1 MENHLFPSLCPLG
14 MSRARCLR
22 RLAAV
27 GIAGFVS
34 IAGLAGYTGFAVGQ
48 QRVAEVQV
56 EALSRELRAELA
68 AEKRLVEEARRENR
82 QHLDA
87 MALRIASLQAHLM
100 RIDALGGRL
109 VEIGELDEDE
119 FDFSVPPPAG
129 GIDDAVADG
138 HQSAGELGQQMQRLA
153 ALLDDRERKLDTLEF
168 RLMSLGL
175 KAEVTPSG
183 KPVAKG
189 WLSSNFGRRTDPFT
203 GKKSYHRG
211 IDFAGKP
218 GSDVIAVASGIVT
231 RSKYASGYGNVVE
244 IRHADG
250 YTTLYGHNQENL
262 VREGEVVSKG
272 QTIALLGSTGRSSGP
287 HVHFE
292 VHRNDKIVNP
302 LKYVQ

>member
-1 MENHLFPSLCPLG
+1 MENQLFPSLCPLG

-27 GIAGFVS
+27 GVASFLSV
-34 IAGLAGYTGFAVGQ
+34 AGLAGFIGFAAGQ
-48 QRVAEVQV
+48 HTAAEARVAD
-56 EALSRELRAELA
+56 LSHELRAELA

-87 MALRIASLQAHLM
+87 MALRIATLQAHLM

-109 VEIGELDEDE
+109 VEIGELDADE

-129 GIDDAVADG
+129 GIEDTIADG
-138 HQSAGELGQQMQRLA
+138 NQSADELDAQMQRLEV
-153 ALLDDRERKLDTLEF
+153 LLDDRERKLDSLEF

-183 KPVAKG
+183 KPVLKG
-189 WLSSNFGRRTDPFT
+189 WLSSAYGRRTDPFT

-231 RSKYASGYGNVVE
+231 RSEYASGYGNVVE

-250 YTTLYGHNQENL
+250 YTTLYGHNKKNL
-262 VREGEVVSKG
+262 VREGEVVTKG
-272 QTIALLGSTGRSSGP
+272 ETIALLGSTGRSSGP

>member
-1 MENHLFPSLCPLG
+1 MQNQLFPSLCPLG

-22 RLAAV
+22 RIAAV
-27 GIAGFVS
+27 GVAGVVS
-34 IAGLAGYTGFAVGQ
+34 VAGLAGYIGYAVGQ
-48 QRVAEVQV
+48 HRAAEVSI
-56 EALSRELRAELA
+56 ADLSRELRTELA
-68 AEKRLVEEARRENR
+68 AEKRLVEETRRENR

-87 MALRIASLQAHLM
+87 MALRIAELQAHLM

-109 VEIGELDEDE
+109 VEIGKLDADE

-129 GIDDAVADG
+129 GIDDALADG
-138 HQSAGELGQQMQRLA
+138 SQSADELA
-153 ALLDDRERKLDTLEF
+153 AQMRRLEALLRDRERKLDSLEY

-189 WLSSNFGRRTDPFT
+189 WLSSGFGRRTDPFT

-218 GSDVIAVASGIVT
+218 GTDVIAVASGVVT
-231 RSKYASGYGNVVE
+231 RAERTSGYGNVVE
-244 IRHADG
+244 LRHADG
-250 YTTLYGHNQENL
+250 YLTRYAHNQENL
-262 VREGEVVSKG
+262 VREGDVVNKG

-292 VHRNDKIVNP
+292 VHHNDKIVNP
-302 LKYVQ
+302 LKYVR